1 MWKLRVIKKKM
12 DGGRCLSRF
21 GKEDSKNVLM
31 SCTETRKWRT
41 QFLNRKWRNVSDKV
55 ASKKILRCTNK
66 DQIIR

>member
-12 DGGRCLSRF
+12 DEERCLSRF

-41 QFLNRKWRNVSDKV
+41 QFLNREWQNVSEKV

-66 DQIIR
+66 EQIVR